1 MGNFLEVGRTEWED
15 WIESVC
21 ESIRRRIR
29 LKRECGTFQYDTRA
43 VYRVRASGETEPLSE
58 ENLRKY
64 CSTRWMFWCEA
75 DFSRND
81 FAYDAH
87 EDVFRFGKTDLL
99 FDFLKE
105 AERRLAAEG
114 IVPVAFRQTE
124 RRVLGRVYCRR
135 QAVRTSLHL
144 EESLRVLREA
154 DAAYA
159 EGKGKE
165 RATAAVASTFACF
178 IDEN

>member
-1 MGNFLEVGRTEWED
+1 MERFLEEGRTEWEY
-15 WIESVC
+15 WIASVC

-29 LKRECGTFQYDTRA
+29 LKREDGTFQYDTRA
-43 VYRVRASGETEPLSE
+43 VYRVNASGETERLSE
-58 ENLRKY
+58 ETLRKY

-81 FAYDAH
+81 FAYDAC

-114 IVPVAFRQTE
+114 IVPVVLRQTE
-124 RRVLGRVYCRR
+124 RRVFGRVYCRC
-135 QAVRTSLHL
+135 QAVRTSLCL
-144 EESLRVLREA
+144 EESLRELREA
-154 DAAYA
+154 AAAYA

-165 RATAAVASTFACF
+165 RATAAVAGTFACF